1 MSALLVLLNPSAN
14 RVYAGQVAAI
24 SAAELSALTGTE
36 VRPVT
41 IAGVPYLELGGAVD
55 PAAIARCSARLAV
68 FEREG
73 ELLRPVAVPATD
85 AFDDDLVTIQ
95 KYPGKTNEQFTRLM
109 MNLTLAAADRS
120 GPLTVLDPLCGRG
133 TTLLTAW
140 MLGHNAA
147 GVDAD
152 QRALQALAD
161 YLRTYLRRKRLSH
174 RISTDPLRRDGRN
187 LGRKLD
193 ATVTVGGTELS
204 MTALPGDARD
214 SAELFGRRT
223 FDAIVTDAPYG
234 VVHGSVGHSGV
245 GHSGVGHGG
254 VGHSRGGD
262 RIGVGPDG
270 IAGAATPSR
279 TGQDRRRSRA
289 AAGGARADDSAKRD
303 RSAAG
308 LLADALPIWAGQ
320 LRRGGALGVAWNT
333 HSLPRAELTAVV
345 RAAGLTPVETAPY
358 LAVAHRVDSSIHRD
372 LLVARK
378 S

>member
-36 VRPVT
+36 ARPVT
-41 IAGVPYLELGGAVD
+41 IAGVSYLELAAPVD
-55 PAAIARCSARLAV
+55 PAALARCSARLAV

-73 ELLRPVAVPATD
+73 ELLRPVAVPSGD
-85 AFDDDLVTIQ
+85 VFDDDLVTIQ

-187 LGRKLD
+187 LGRRLD
-193 ATVTVGGTELS
+193 ATVTVDGTELS
-204 MTALPGDARD
+204 MTALPGDARE

-234 VVHGSVGHSGV
+234 VVHGSVF
-245 GHSGVGHGG
+245 HGSVFHG
-254 VGHSRGGD
+254 SAGRGSAGRGATDRGG
-262 RIGVGPDG
+262 
-270 IAGAATPSR
+270 
-279 TGQDRRRSRA
+279 
-289 AAGGARADDSAKRD
+289 AGGSGAGSRE

-308 LLADALPIWAGQ
+308 LLADALPIWSGQ
-320 LRRGGALGVAWNT
+320 LRRGGALGIAWNT
-333 HSLPRAELTAVV
+333 HSLPRADLARLA

-378 S
+378 T